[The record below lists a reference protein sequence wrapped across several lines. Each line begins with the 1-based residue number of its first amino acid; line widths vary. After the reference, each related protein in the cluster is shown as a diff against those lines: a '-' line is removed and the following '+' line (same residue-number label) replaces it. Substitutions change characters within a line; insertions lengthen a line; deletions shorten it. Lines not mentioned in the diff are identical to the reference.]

1 MMKRFPWKKAPGT
14 FFHDTAGAN
23 LVEAALIL
31 PLLLMLTFGIVDFAS
46 MFYVYL
52 ALENGASVATRYAIT
67 GAQMNDPN
75 NPGSKLSRDESI
87 KSAMRQATPTI
98 TIADADFTFTHMAP
112 GGSSWSGGSGGPGDV
127 GRVTVQH
134 TWTPLTPILVPFLT
148 NGKLQVSVDS
158 AMKNEAKFQ

>member
-1 MMKRFPWKKAPGT
+1 MMKKGT
-14 FFHDTAGAN
+14 GNLFRDTAGAN
-23 LVEAALIL
+23 LVEAALVL
-31 PLLLMLTFGIVDFAS
+31 PLVLMLTFGIVDFAS

-67 GAQMNDPN
+67 GQQMDDPN
-75 NPGSKLSRDESI
+75 HPGSKLSHDASI
-87 KSAMRQATPTI
+87 MLAMRNATPTI
-98 TIADADFTFTHMAP
+98 TINDADFTFTHMAP
-112 GGSSWSGGSGGPGDV
+112 GGAVWLGGSGGPGDV
-127 GRVTVQH
+127 GKVNVQH